1 MAKQHYFLSALLL
14 CNALAHASLDGQ
26 MNLSKEVWQKKK
38 EAIANHYLDAEVYAV
53 AAADIIRALNIRRE
67 EGAKQRVVDDQLNA
81 KQIWIRKREGS
92 WL

>member
-1 MAKQHYFLSALLL
+1 MIRNRNTGAA
-14 CNALAHASLDGQ
+14 
-26 MNLSKEVWQKKK
+26 KEVWQKKR

-67 EGAKQRVVDDQLNA
+67 EGAKQQRVVNDQLNA